1 MKIERLKEN
10 KIKIVINSEELLHW
24 GISADAV
31 VKNLPETREMLFSV
45 LRKAKIETGFSCEN
59 SHLVVETAVN
69 TQSGVLTLF
78 VTKVTT
84 QDEKELFEK
93 ISAMKKADI
102 LKNIHMLTNR
112 DEKRITV
119 KLESLEN
126 VIAMCRGMN
135 DYFGGTLYLYEDN
148 YYMTAQGHRAERM
161 LEYADSVKNAYRP
174 VIEEH
179 GVLIADKNAFS
190 LIRSKFR
197 D

>member
-59 SHLVVETAVN
+59 SRLVVETAVN

-78 VTKVTT
+78 VTKVST

-135 DYFGGTLYLYEDN
+135 DYFGGTLYLYEDS
-148 YYMTAQGHRAERM
+148 YYMTAQGHHAERM
-161 LEYADSVKNAYRP
+161 LEYADIVKNAYRP

-197 D
+197 N